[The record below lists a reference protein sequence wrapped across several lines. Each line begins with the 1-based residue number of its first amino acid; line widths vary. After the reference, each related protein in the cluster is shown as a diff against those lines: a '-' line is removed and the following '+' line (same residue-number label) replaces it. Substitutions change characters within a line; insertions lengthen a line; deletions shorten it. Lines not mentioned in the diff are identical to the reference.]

1 MPGMPHEAQ
10 ATDGLPRKDGTILLV
25 DDHPIV
31 RSGCRRLLEAF
42 TVVESETAEQAFRLF
57 HEHQIDMVILD
68 LGLPDLGGIE
78 VAQRLRAEDP
88 GVRILVFSMYD
99 DPIFAGRSLQAGALG
114 YITKNDA
121 PEDLVRAVELVL
133 QGKVYLSNGMAREL
147 AVMNFAPSRS
157 PLQSLSARERQVLT
171 LLGKGKSIAEIGDE
185 LGISYKTV
193 ANTSTQIKDKLGVKT
208 MRDLIRIAVEQRL
221 GA

>member
-1 MPGMPHEAQ
+1 MTLETPV
-10 ATDGLPRKDGTILLV
+10 RKTTKILLV

-42 TVVESETAEQAFRLF
+42 TVIEAETAEQAFRLF
-57 HEHQIDMVILD
+57 HEHRPDIVVLD

-78 VAQRLRAEDP
+78 AALRLRAEDP

-99 DPIFAGRSLQAGALG
+99 DPIFAGRSLQAGAMG

-121 PEDLVRAVELVL
+121 PEDLVKAVETVL
-133 QGKVYLSNGMAREL
+133 QGKVYLSHDMAREV
-147 AVMNFAPSRS
+147 AVMNYAPNRS
-157 PLQSLSARERQVLT
+157 PLQDLTARELQVLT
-171 LLGKGKSIAEIGDE
+171 LLGRGKAIAEIAE
-185 LGISYKTV
+185 QLGISYKTV
-193 ANTSTQIKDKLGVKT
+193 ANTSTQIKDKLGVQST
-208 MRDLIRIAVEQRL
+208 RDLIRIAVEQRL